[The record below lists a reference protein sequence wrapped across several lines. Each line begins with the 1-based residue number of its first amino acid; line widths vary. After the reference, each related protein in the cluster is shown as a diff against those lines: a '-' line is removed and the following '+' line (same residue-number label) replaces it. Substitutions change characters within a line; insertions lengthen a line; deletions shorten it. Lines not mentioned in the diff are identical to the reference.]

1 MPWQDFDK
9 FSDVSASDIAR
20 AIRSRSA
27 FSAYLS
33 KNLVSFTI
41 AAIRPT
47 EAASSERLW
56 DRDAALYQFLRLQR
70 SCIGPWPLG
79 AGLPRQR
86 QRISRA

>member
-20 AIRSRSA
+20 AIRSA

-41 AAIRPT
+41 AAIR
-47 EAASSERLW
+47 
-56 DRDAALYQFLRLQR
+56 
-70 SCIGPWPLG
+70 
-79 AGLPRQR
+79 
-86 QRISRA
+86 